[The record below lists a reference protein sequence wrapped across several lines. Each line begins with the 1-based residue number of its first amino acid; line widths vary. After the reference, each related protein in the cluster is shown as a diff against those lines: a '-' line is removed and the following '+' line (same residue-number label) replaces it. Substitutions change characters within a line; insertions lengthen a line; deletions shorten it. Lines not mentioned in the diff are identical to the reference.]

1 MSGHSCLHDGLP
13 APPRQE
19 LSHLEPT
26 HAYSQKQ
33 NGRFT
38 AKLFCTAII
47 QIVVFAVLSGWQI
60 SHREAHDQPCLRAAV
75 AAVR

>member
-13 APPRQE
+13 APSRQE
-19 LSHLEPT
+19 LPHLEPS
-26 HAYSQKQ
+26 HAHSQKQ

-38 AKLFCTAII
+38 AKYFAII

-60 SHREAHDQPCLRAAV
+60 SHREAHDQPRL
-75 AAVR
+75 